1 MKKIFILT
9 GEPSGDKLASTVISR
24 LKQKHS
30 DVEFLSVG
38 GPHLNALGVKSIYD
52 LKNIT
57 YIGFT
62 SVILNIFK
70 IRNKI
75 NETVDEIIKFKPDI
89 LFSVDSPDFTL
100 RVAEK
105 VKKINPN
112 IKTIHYVAPQV
123 WVWRE
128 GRIKKFKK
136 FLDHILLLFNFEKKY
151 FDKENIK
158 TTFVGHPLLE
168 KNVKSKI
175 DLSNLIPK
183 NKKIISLFAGSR
195 SSETSVLLPILID
208 FIKLMNGKFNDYLFV
223 FHTTEE
229 NKNYVIDNIKIANLD
244 NIQVISEENVKS
256 QILLNSVFAVSKSG
270 TVSLEICNAKIP
282 SIIIY
287 KMNFLNFLIVKFL
300 VKIKYANIINIIN
313 NKEVIPELIQNE
325 CNSKE
330 IFKSVVYFLK
340 NPALMDKQ
348 INDFTN
354 TLGKIRSKT
363 SSADEVSSVLSAIQ
377 VYFIQKSE
385 IKKRKVIRKK
395 NLKIYAK

>member
-9 GEPSGDKLASTVISR
+9 GEPSGDKLASKVISK
-24 LKQKHS
+24 LKENRS
-30 DVEFLSVG
+30 DIEFLSVG
-38 GPHLNALGVKSIYD
+38 GSHLNALGIKSIYD
-52 LKNIT
+52 LKQIT

-62 SVILNIFK
+62 SVIFNIFK
-70 IRNKI
+70 IRKKI
-75 NETVDEIIKFKPDI
+75 SETVDKIIKFKPDI

-128 GRIKKFKK
+128 SRVKKFKK

-158 TTFVGHPLLE
+158 NTFVGHPLLE
-168 KNVKSKI
+168 KSFKSKA

-183 NKKIISLFAGSR
+183 DKKIISIYAGSR
-195 SSETSVLLPILID
+195 SSETSILLPILVD
-208 FIKLMNGKFNDYLFV
+208 FIKLMNGKFNDFLFV
-223 FHTTEE
+223 FHATEE
-229 NKNYVIDNIKIANLD
+229 NKNYINNNIKTSNLD
-244 NIQVISEENVKS
+244 NVQVISEENIKS
-256 QILLNSVFAVSKSG
+256 QILSNSVFAVSKSG

-282 SIIIY
+282 SLIIY

-340 NPALMDKQ
+340 NPDLMDKQ
-348 INDFTN
+348 INDFTD
-354 TLGKIRSKT
+354 TLNEIRSKT
-363 SSADEVSSVLSAIQ
+363 SSTDEASSVLSTYLI
-377 VYFIQKSE
+377 S
-385 IKKRKVIRKK
+385 
-395 NLKIYAK
+395 